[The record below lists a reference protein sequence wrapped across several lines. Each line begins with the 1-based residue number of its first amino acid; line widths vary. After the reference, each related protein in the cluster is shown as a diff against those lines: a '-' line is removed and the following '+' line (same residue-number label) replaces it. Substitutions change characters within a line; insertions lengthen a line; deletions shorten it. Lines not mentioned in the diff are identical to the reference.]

1 MAEVRSFRD
10 LVAYQRARQLRNAAY
25 GVAKSLPRECQYEIA
40 SQIRRAAYSVTLNI
54 AEGYGVGTT
63 QATLRHFK
71 IARGSLAEL
80 DAALETL
87 IDWQL
92 VPADA
97 CPLDLLSE
105 TYRVLHSLILSMEK
119 TRLQQSC

>member
-1 MAEVRSFRD
+1 LADVRSFRD

-25 GVAKSLPRECQYEIA
+25 SLAQGLPKAHQFEIA

-63 QATLRHFK
+63 QATLRHFR

-80 DAALETL
+80 DSAFENLVDWELATPATCPTALL
-87 IDWQL
+87 Q
-92 VPADA
+92 
-97 CPLDLLSE
+97 E
-105 TYRVLHSLILSMEK
+105 TYVVLHRLIQSMEAK
-119 TRLQQSC
+119 R